1 MILFPTGTLAWA
13 GRWTWPVRVLLVA
26 SVAGAAALLGV
37 STSEY
42 PHTLSFV
49 LFFGLLTP
57 IAGVTAQLA
66 RYRRATGAEA
76 RQQSRI
82 LLWALGLAFAAAL
95 VLTVI
100 TLTTQG
106 LHLPGRPRST
116 ASPGPCR
123 ARTATCS
130 ALAGSVPAHRPP
142 CSGSSVPSSP

>member
-106 LHLPGRPRST
+106 LHLPGAPPLYGITRSM
-116 ASPGPCR
+116 PGEDGDLFGLGRLGSGALR
-123 ARTATCS
+123 AAR
-130 ALAGSVPAHRPP
+130 
-142 CSGSSVPSSP
+142 